1 MPIDLIANP
10 LLERMRPYG
19 ADERAVLSLDKA
31 AVAMD
36 AISSW
41 PGYKVTPLIELPE
54 LARDAGVAAILY
66 KHEAHRF
73 GLKSFK
79 ALGGAYAIERL
90 VAAHKASGSSKPLVV
105 TSATDGNHGRSV
117 AWGAKRHGIRAIIYI
132 HETVSEGRADAIAAY
147 GAEVRRVPGNYDDAV
162 RAAAK
167 AADDNGWVVVSDT
180 SWPGYDT
187 IPKDVMQG
195 YAVMAIEVERQNC
208 RPTHVFAQGGVG
220 GMAAAVLSVEWE
232 TKRDS
237 RPVFTVVEPDTAA
250 CLFESAKAKRL
261 TTVGGDLD
269 TIMAGLACGEP
280 SILAWKILGPGADAF
295 MTIPDSEAA
304 VAMRALA
311 KHGIAAGESG
321 VAGLAGFLA
330 AARDPAMRK
339 LLGIEPTSRI
349 LCYGT
354 EGATDPAVYRE
365 IVGRDASAVEQV
377 G

>member
-1 MPIDLIANP
+1 MTIALITNP
-10 LLERMRPYG
+10 SLDRSRPYG
-19 ADERAVLSLDKA
+19 PSEQEILSLEKA
-31 AVAMD
+31 D
-36 AISSW
+36 AAARTIMSW
-41 PGYKVTPLIELPE
+41 PGYATTPLVELGD
-54 LARDAGVAAILY
+54 LAREVGVASIAY

-90 VAAHKASGSSKPLVV
+90 VTAHRASGSSEPLVV

-132 HETVSEGRADAIAAY
+132 HETVSQGRADAIAAY

-162 RAAAK
+162 RAAAR
-167 AADDNGWVVVSDT
+167 AAADNGWVVVSDT
-180 SWPGYDT
+180 SWPGYET

-195 YAVMAIEVERQNC
+195 YAVMAIEVGKQDC
-208 RPTHVFAQGGVG
+208 RPTHVFVQGGVG
-220 GMAAAVLSVEWE
+220 GMAAAILSVAWE
-232 TKRDS
+232 REGAK

-250 CLFESAKAKRL
+250 CLFESAKAKTL

-280 SILAWKILGPGADAF
+280 SILAWKILGPGVDAF

-304 VAMRALA
+304 ATMRNLA
-311 KHGIAAGESG
+311 GYGVAAGESG

-339 LLGIEPTSRI
+339 TLGMDSNSRV

-365 IVGRDASAVEQV
+365 VVGRDAASVESV
-377 G
+377 A

>member
-10 LLERMRPYG
+10 SLDRTRAYG
-19 ADERAVLSLDKA
+19 AAERAILSLDKA
-31 AVAMD
+31 QEAMR

-41 PGYKVTPLIELPE
+41 PGYAETPLVE
-54 LARDAGVAAILY
+54 LADLAREAGVASIAY

-73 GLKSFK
+73 GLRSFK

-90 VAAHKASGSSKPLVV
+90 VAAHKASGSGKPLAV

-117 AWGAKRHGIRAIIYI
+117 AWGAERHGVRAIIYI
-132 HETVSEGRADAIAAY
+132 HETVSQGRADAIAAY

-162 RAAAK
+162 RAAAQ
-167 AADDNGWVVVSDT
+167 AAADNGWVVVSDT
-180 SWPGYDT
+180 SWPGYET

-195 YAVMAIEVERQNC
+195 YAVMAMEVERQGC
-208 RPTHVFAQGGVG
+208 RPTHIFAQGGVG
-220 GMAAAVLSVEWE
+220 GMAAAVLSVAWE
-232 TKRDS
+232 TTGRE

-250 CLFESAKAKRL
+250 CLFESAKAKQIR
-261 TTVGGDLD
+261 TVGGDLD

-304 VAMRALA
+304 ATMRVLA
-311 KHGIAAGESG
+311 RYGIAAGESG

-330 AARDPAMRK
+330 AARGPAKRK
-339 LLGIEPTSRI
+339 LLGIEPQSRI

-354 EGATDPAVYRE
+354 EGATDAAVYRE
-365 IVGRDASAVEQV
+365 IVGRDAAAVEQAS
-377 G
+377 

>member
-1 MPIDLIANP
+1 MPIALIANP
-10 LLERMRPYG
+10 SLERTRAYG
-19 ADERAVLSLDKA
+19 ADERSILSLARANEAARAIKA
-31 AVAMD
+31 
-36 AISSW
+36 W
-41 PGYKVTPLIELPE
+41 PGYAPTPLVD
-54 LARDAGVAAILY
+54 LAQLASETGVGQVLY

-90 VAAHKASGSSKPLVV
+90 AAAHAASGSTAPLVV

-117 AWGAKRHGIRAIIYI
+117 AWGAQRRGIRAIIYI
-132 HETVSEGRADAIAAY
+132 HETVSQGRADAIAAY

-167 AADDNGWVVVSDT
+167 AAADSGWIVVSDT
-180 SWPGYDT
+180 SWPGYET

-195 YAVMAIEVERQNC
+195 YAVMAMETADQGA
-208 RPTHVFAQGGVG
+208 RPTHIFAQGGVG

-232 TKRDS
+232 TKGAA
-237 RPVFTVVEPDTAA
+237 RPIFTIVEPDTAA
-250 CLFESAKAKRL
+250 CLYESARARAL
-261 TTVGGDLD
+261 TTVGGDLE

-280 SILAWKILGPGADAF
+280 SILAWKLLGPGADAF
-295 MTIPDSEAA
+295 MTIPDGEAA
-304 VAMRALA
+304 ATMRKLSTL
-311 KHGIAAGESG
+311 GVAAGESG

-339 LLGIEPTSRI
+339 LLALDGASRI

-354 EGATDPAVYRE
+354 EGATDPAVYRD
-365 IVGRDASAVEQV
+365 IVGRDAASVETV
-377 G
+377 A